1 LICYLDKLEKV
12 VNYQAT
18 CRVLEL
24 IWVAV
29 GVALSQVMRN
39 KNKTFN
45 DIQNENNNIMKV
57 WYLYFCWCGYW
68 IGHKI
73 GIRYGNYRMQFENL
87 VAFAPLFPIAGKS
100 NYARSVTHFLHI
112 IFEDLSLQLLLNYVC
127 SINLTNPG
135 HFFAFD
141 KTLERFGVK
150 YVKQNIGKNLGNGE
164 DLKQRIGSIQSERER
179 LDVLL
184 NEYVREDIL
193 IQNDRA
199 IKSRKEAL

>member
-1 LICYLDKLEKV
+1 
-12 VNYQAT
+12 
-18 CRVLEL
+18 
-24 IWVAV
+24 
-29 GVALSQVMRN
+29 
-39 KNKTFN
+39 
-45 DIQNENNNIMKV
+45 
-57 WYLYFCWCGYW
+57 
-68 IGHKI
+68 
-73 GIRYGNYRMQFENL
+73 MQFENL